1 MSDNTQL
8 DCNTLI
14 ADKEQAVKETMGDK
28 AVHLLS
34 TVASDLANN
43 RAQQMA
49 IGIQLAIDVIIKN
62 LVRKIMTRFLAKV
75 AVQLAGKAVMMGVE
89 AVNVIGW
96 AGMAVDAW
104 DAMLGEK
111 FTLFATR
118 GSVDDFFKE
127 ILQSIDAT
135 FTPDFMTCMMNTL
148 KSVYTQY
155 KLTPPS
161 DEELL
166 AKIKAETALYRKT
179 NEIPK
184 DMDIFRGQKWASC
197 DMTKDGCIS
206 DCSPEQ
212 DGESVKMPGEKCDA
226 NFTRWFKEA
235 TEDECNKTAAREA
248 ANNYRL
254 QKGLE
259 AVLDHSFLP
268 PSTPA
273 STDSSTTESSSA
285 DSTST
290 SDIAVDTTLN
300 DDASTPEGF
309 KLLDAK
315 KKQYYTVIIIL
326 FLLTAVFMS
335 IKKLRKF
342 ALVPVIGV
350 VIISGY
356 MLYKLNKPET
366 FASSSSKCTTDTS
379 NFDALSCLIDSY
391 YKKNMDR
398 CISSGVVAPQSKVI
412 RKQQNNTCITYIPRT
427 KALMYAPCSGQP
439 NQQFVQKGGYLK
451 TMMTDQCITAAGEGK
466 LELGSCDSNNGIYW
480 DESNNLQLYNK
491 QSNSNACINE
501 AENNEAKLGN
511 NCSWHEVAPAYM
523 YGFKLKTPTEV
534 VRNV

>member
-1 MSDNTQL
+1 MGDNTQL

-14 ADKEQAVKETMGDK
+14 QDKDQAVKETMGAK

-62 LVRKIMTRFLAKV
+62 LIRKIMTRFLAKV

-89 AVNVIGW
+89 AVNVVGW

-104 DAMLGEK
+104 DAMMGEK

-118 GSVDDFFKE
+118 GSVDEFFKE
-127 ILQSIDAT
+127 ILDSIDAT

-155 KLTPPS
+155 NLTPPS

-166 AKIKAETALYRKT
+166 AKIKSETALFRKT

-184 DMDIFRGQKWASC
+184 DMDIFRGQQWSSC
-197 DMTKDGCIS
+197 DTKKDGCVS

-212 DGESVKMPGEKCDA
+212 DGVEVRMPGVKCDS
-226 NFTRWFKEA
+226 NFSRWFKEA
-235 TEDECNKTAAREA
+235 SEDECNKSAAREA
-248 ANNYRL
+248 GNNYRVK
-254 QKGLE
+254 KGLQ
-259 AVLDHSFLP
+259 AILDPSFI
-268 PSTPA
+268 TV
-273 STDSSTTESSSA
+273 
-285 DSTST
+285 
-290 SDIAVDTTLN
+290 VDTTVDTSSSV
-300 DDASTPEGF
+300 DDTTQEAAEPF
-309 KLLDAK
+309 ALDVDK

-335 IKKLRKF
+335 IKKLKKF
-342 ALVPVIGV
+342 AVIPIVGV
-350 VIISGY
+350 IVISVY
-356 MLYKLNKPET
+356 MLYKLNKPEA
-366 FASSSSKCTTDTS
+366 FYSDSSKCKYDTT

-398 CISSGVVAPQSKVI
+398 CISSGVLAPQSKVI

-427 KALMYAPCSGQP
+427 KEVLYAPCSGQP
-439 NQQFVQKGGYLK
+439 NQQFVQKDGYLK
-451 TMMTDQCITAAGEGK
+451 TMMTDQCIIAAEEGK
-466 LELGSCDSNNGIYW
+466 LQLGNCDSNNNLFFDG
-480 DESNNLQLYNK
+480 STNLQIYNK
-491 QSNSNACINE
+491 PSNFSACINQVDTGD
-501 AENNEAKLGN
+501 AKYGPT
-511 NCSWHEVAPAYM
+511 CSWHEIVPAYL
-523 YGFKLKTPTEV
+523 YGFKLKTPTQAV
-534 VRNV
+534 QNV